1 MTHPNEEL
9 LRSLYD
15 AFSRRDT
22 ETIRGLLADDVV
34 FHQPG
39 RNPLSGDYEGVQA
52 VLGLIGTL
60 AERSGGTFRVDV
72 HDVLG
77 DQDHAVGLLRV
88 SGQRE
93 GREVNVPVVHVFHV
107 RDGKLAELWIHPL
120 DQYAIDEFWA

>member
-1 MTHPNEEL
+1 LWRSGQRAASSTPSLRLSSENRRLQTRVGEL
-9 LRSLYD
+9 AAQVEQLR
-15 AFSRRDT
+15 R
-22 ETIRGLLADDVV
+22 
-34 FHQPG
+34 
-39 RNPLSGDYEGVQA
+39 A
-52 VLGLIGTL
+52 VLGLLGTH
-60 AERSGGTFRVDV
+60 AERSGGTFGVDV